1 MIKGKR
7 KLAVV
12 KKSTANPYTA
22 IPDNTTERFIA
33 VDKRTFF
40 DFDRNDK
47 LDEYEDY
54 CRPIAQS
61 AFGMMAGPSTQK

>member
-1 MIKGKR
+1 
-7 KLAVV
+7 
-12 KKSTANPYTA
+12 
-22 IPDNTTERFIA
+22 

-40 DFDRNDK
+40 DFDRHGK